1 MLRSIKNIET
11 YVNNIKNNVGETKF
25 SKNNIIVE
33 HRSNNP
39 KRDFLF
45 VNTVQGKHIPCS
57 PDDTIK
63 MCKELAKLINP
74 AVKGEKL
81 LVIGFCETATAIAN
95 IVADNLNTNSYVI
108 QTTREDI
115 GEKGK
120 QLLTFEEE
128 HSHATTQRLMT
139 YANSGC
145 TGTCGCGG
153 ACGSNC
159 KCKDTQSL
167 DFNDYTYV
175 LFIDDEIS
183 TGRTILN
190 FINAFRKTS
199 SVELKFG
206 VASICN
212 WQSDENRE
220 KFNAEGIETFSLLSG
235 KLVGEDTKMFRHD
248 SNIELNDSNDYF
260 NLDDSDYANMTP
272 RISME
277 GVTGIRASSKFAGI
291 KLFEYERLGHKAKAD
306 MTDMYGIFRSFHRNI
321 CTNIRVIG
329 TEEFMYWPIKI
340 AEMLEK
346 NGFSVKVQNTTRSS
360 IDSIKGSKLGITSK
374 FIVPSVY
381 DDNRVNYLYNL
392 DTLNKG
398 DYVLFI
404 TDTELSDKA
413 NAAYTKL
420 LNATVGNGNYN
431 IVTILT

>member
-1 MLRSIKNIET
+1 MINSIKNIET

-25 SKNNIIVE
+25 SRNNIIVE

-63 MCKELAKLINP
+63 MCKELAKLINS
-74 AVKGEKL
+74 AVKNEKI
-81 LVIGFCETATAIAN
+81 LVVGFCETATAIAN
-95 IVADNLNTNSYVI
+95 IIADNLNTDSYVI

-145 TGTCGCGG
+145 SGTCGCDG
-153 ACGSNC
+153 ACSSNC

-199 SVELKFG
+199 SVKLKFG

-220 KFNAEGIETFSLLSG
+220 KFRTNGIETFSLLSG
-235 KLVGEDTKMFRHD
+235 KLVGEDTKMFNASSD
-248 SNIELNDSNDYF
+248 VELNKSNDYF
-260 NLDDSDYANMTP
+260 NLNDSDYENRTP

-277 GVTGIRASSKFAGI
+277 GVTGIISGNKFEGI
-291 KLFEYERLGHKAKAD
+291 RLFEYERLGHKAKAD
-306 MTDMYGIFRSFHRNI
+306 MTNMCGIFSSFHKNI
-321 CTNIRVIG
+321 CTNIRVVG

-346 NGFSVKVQNTTRSS
+346 DGYSVRVQNTTRSS

-420 LNATVGNGNYN
+420 FNATVGKGNYN
-431 IVTILT
+431 IVTILS